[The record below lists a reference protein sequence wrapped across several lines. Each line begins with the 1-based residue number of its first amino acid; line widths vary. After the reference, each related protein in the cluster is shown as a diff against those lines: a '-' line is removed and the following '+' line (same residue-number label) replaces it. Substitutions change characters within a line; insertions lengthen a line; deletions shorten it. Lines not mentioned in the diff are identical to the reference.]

1 MFLKS
6 IKESILIWYEAMTA
20 IIMKA
25 IPLEDE
31 PFVRRDYRVVDT
43 GDSLTVGLVEYDPLG
58 SPATVTFDLPEADN
72 LADLLTS
79 LADFSNCIRQPVLH
93 MADL

>member
-1 MFLKS
+1 
-6 IKESILIWYEAMTA
+6 MTA
-20 IIMKA
+20 IMIKA

-31 PFVRRDYRVVDT
+31 PFIRRDYRVVDT

-72 LADLLTS
+72 LGDLLTVLS
-79 LADFSNCIRQPVLH
+79 DFSSCVRQPVLR
-93 MADL
+93 MRDL